1 MPSTVLCV
9 GMFLGEAAAVLEVSL
24 YADRE
29 AVNKAFR
36 RLALRYHPDKCK
48 VRLPLGKNGRV
59 LCGTSGV

>member
-1 MPSTVLCV
+1 
-9 GMFLGEAAAVLEVSL
+9 MFLGEAAAVLEVSL

-29 AVNKAFR
+29 AINKAFR

-48 VRLPLGKNGRV
+48 VRRPLGQNGRV